1 MMDECSEEVGTSGAN
16 PFDDVEPDTT
26 ISSISLQ
33 IQSKPITQVPS
44 ASTNPFEDEKES
56 TNPFEMSDDPPAE
69 DHETGAE
76 YEYVSLTAPSTGHS
90 SRRSNLDWEMEWEQV
105 AGAVKKNFT
114 VVSVTAPEIVS
125 TMMTK

>member
-1 MMDECSEEVGTSGAN
+1 MMDECSEEVATTGAN
-16 PFDDVEPDTT
+16 PFDDVEPDAT
-26 ISSISLQ
+26 ISA
-33 IQSKPITQVPS
+33 SKPIAQEPG

-56 TNPFEMSDDPPAE
+56 TNPFEMSDEPSTEGHD
-69 DHETGAE
+69 GAE
-76 YEYVSLTAPSTGHS
+76 YEYVSLTAPSSGHS
-90 SRRSNLDWEMEWEQV
+90 TKRSNLDWEMEWEQV